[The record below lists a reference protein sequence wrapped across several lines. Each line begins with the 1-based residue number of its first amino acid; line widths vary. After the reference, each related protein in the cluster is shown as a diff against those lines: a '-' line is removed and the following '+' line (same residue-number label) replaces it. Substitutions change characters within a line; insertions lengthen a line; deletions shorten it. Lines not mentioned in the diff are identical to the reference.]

1 MDPGNEVRWK
11 LYAEA
16 VRTWLPLVISA
27 CAISLTIYQAYNTRR
42 HTRLS
47 VQPRLD
53 WTIDVT
59 PDGGIAY
66 SLRQQR
72 LRAGDPAIAEPQAR
86 RRGGRPR
93 RAGDLRRDRPAAR
106 PRGRRLG
113 HRLLRHG
120 GRLRDPSPATA
131 SSSTRAGRPRRRRP
145 ARSRVGP
152 EEYLRLT
159 PEGRYCSFY
168 EDCWTLD

>member
-59 PDGGIAY
+59 PDGGINY
-66 SLRQQR
+66 SL
-72 LRAGDPAIAEPQAR
+72 LNNGFGPAI
-86 RRGGRPR
+86 
-93 RAGDLRRDRPAAR
+93 LRSLNLRLDGEVVGPDGPATC
-106 PRGRRLG
+106 GEIDRRLG
-113 HRLLRHG
+113 RG
-120 GRLRDPSPATA
+120 GDAWDT
-131 SSSTRAGRPRRRRP
+131 GCFDMEGDFVIRPGNG
-145 ARSRVGP
+145 VVV
-152 EEYLRLT
+152 Y
-159 PEGRYCSFY
+159 
-168 EDCWTLD
+168 